1 MIMNNAIYFYKV
13 NEPYGYFSNFSKH
26 GLAVNGVY
34 WPTVEHYFQAKKF
47 FDFNI
52 RENIRKLNLPRDAAN
67 AGRDRK
73 KPLRTDWEEVKDN
86 IIMRF
91 AVLEKFKQHKEIR
104 EILLSTGNARLIEH
118 TKNDFYWA
126 DGGDGSGKNMLGIIL
141 MEVREQLKKF

>member
-1 MIMNNAIYFYKV
+1 MINNTIYFYKV
-13 NEPYGYFSNFSKH
+13 NEPYGCFSNFSKH

-34 WPTVEHYFQAKKF
+34 WPTVEHYFQANKF
-47 FDFNI
+47 FDVNI
-52 RENIRKLNLPRDAAN
+52 RENIRRLNLPRDAAN

-86 IIMRF
+86 IMRF

-104 EILLSTGNARLIEH
+104 EILLSTGNTRLIEH

>member
-1 MIMNNAIYFYKV
+1 MNNAIYFYKV
-13 NEPYGYFSNFSKH
+13 NEPYGCFSNFSKH

-34 WPTVEHYFQAKKF
+34 WPTVEHYFQANKF

-52 RENIRKLNLPRDAAN
+52 RENIRKLNLPRNAAN
-67 AGRDRK
+67 AGQDRK

-86 IIMRF
+86 IMQF

-126 DGGDGSGKNMLGIIL
+126 DGGDGSGKNMLGVIL
-141 MEVREQLKKF
+141 MEIREQLKKF

>member
-1 MIMNNAIYFYKV
+1 MMNNAIYFYKV

>member
-1 MIMNNAIYFYKV
+1 MIINNAIYFYKV
-13 NEPYGYFSNFSKH
+13 NEPYGCFSNFSKH

-34 WPTVEHYFQAKKF
+34 WPTVEHYFQANKF

-73 KPLRTDWEEVKDN
+73 KPLRTDWEEVKDD
-86 IIMRF
+86 IMRF

-104 EILLSTGNARLIEH
+104 EILLSTGNTCLIEH

-126 DGGDGSGKNMLGIIL
+126 DGGDGSGKNMLGVIL

>member
-1 MIMNNAIYFYKV
+1 MNNAIYFYKV

>member
-1 MIMNNAIYFYKV
+1 MIINNTIYFYKV
-13 NEPYGYFSNFSKH
+13 NEPYGCFSNFSKH

-34 WPTVEHYFQAKKF
+34 WPTVEHYFQANKF
-47 FDFNI
+47 FDVNI
-52 RENIRKLNLPRDAAN
+52 RENIRRLNLPRDAAN

-86 IIMRF
+86 IMRF

-104 EILLSTGNARLIEH
+104 EILLSTGNTRLIEH

>member
-13 NEPYGYFSNFSKH
+13 NEPYGCFSNFSKH

-34 WPTVEHYFQAKKF
+34 WPTVEHYFQANKF
-47 FDFNI
+47 FDVNI
-52 RENIRKLNLPRDAAN
+52 RENIRRLNLPRDAAN

-86 IIMRF
+86 IMRF

-104 EILLSTGNARLIEH
+104 
-118 TKNDFYWA
+118 
-126 DGGDGSGKNMLGIIL
+126 
-141 MEVREQLKKF
+141 